1 MNKKKS
7 GFTLTEVLIVIVI
20 IGIILAIAIPSIV
33 LIRKRINERLLENK
47 KQLILVAAE
56 NYGRDRNFTQDT
68 TIYVYTLID
77 SKYINA
83 EVDKGHGACTSGHSD
98 NGCVLNPVDDSSL
111 NEEKIL
117 IKVTGNSVIAIW
129 DGQEGSTTDKD
140 LIDSV
145 KDKLNCDIIT
155 ESEPCLFTGSNPDN
169 YLYYSGIMWRII
181 GIYKIDGSEVIK
193 MVTDDNVVWD
203 DETAQIKLLN
213 LIKIKYFYLL

>member
-1 MNKKKS
+1 MDKKKS

-33 LIRKRINERLLENK
+33 AIRKRINERLLDNK

-56 NYGRDRNFTQDT
+56 NYGRDKNFIQDT

-83 EVDKGHGACTSGHSD
+83 EVDKGHGGCTGGHSD

-111 NEEKIL
+111 NEERIL

-129 DGQEGSTTDKD
+129 NGEEGSTTDKD
-140 LIDSV
+140 LVDSV
-145 KDKLNCDIIT
+145 KDDLKCGTIT
-155 ESEPCLFTGSNPDN
+155 ESEPCLYTGDNPNN

-181 GIYKIDGSEVIK
+181 GIYKIDGKEVLK

-203 DETAQIKLLN
+203 DQTA
-213 LIKIKYFYLL
+213 

>member
-1 MNKKKS
+1 MDKNKS

-33 LIRKRINERLLENK
+33 LIRKRINERLLDNK

-56 NYGRDRNFTQDT
+56 NYGRDKNFIQDT

-83 EVDKGHGACTSGHSD
+83 EVDKGYGSCTSGHSD

-111 NEEKIL
+111 NEERIL

-140 LIDSV
+140 LVDSI
-145 KDKLNCDIIT
+145 KDDLKCETIT
-155 ESEPCLFTGSNPDN
+155 ESEPCLYTGVNPNN
-169 YLYYSGIMWRII
+169 YLYYSGVMWRIL
-181 GIYKIDGSEVIK
+181 GIYKIDGREVVK
-193 MVTDDNVVWD
+193 MVTDDNVVWED
-203 DETAQIKLLN
+203 QTA
-213 LIKIKYFYLL
+213 

>member
-1 MNKKKS
+1 MDKKKS

-33 LIRKRINERLLENK
+33 AIRKRINERLLDNK

-56 NYGRDRNFTQDT
+56 NYGRDKNFIQDT

-83 EVDKGHGACTSGHSD
+83 EVDKGHGGCTGGHSD

-111 NEEKIL
+111 NEERIL

-129 DGQEGSTTDKD
+129 NGEEGSTTDKD

-145 KDKLNCDIIT
+145 KDDLKCEVIT
-155 ESEPCLFTGSNPDN
+155 ESEPCLYTGDNPNN

-181 GIYKIDGSEVIK
+181 GIYKIDGKEVLK

-203 DETAQIKLLN
+203 DQTA
-213 LIKIKYFYLL
+213 